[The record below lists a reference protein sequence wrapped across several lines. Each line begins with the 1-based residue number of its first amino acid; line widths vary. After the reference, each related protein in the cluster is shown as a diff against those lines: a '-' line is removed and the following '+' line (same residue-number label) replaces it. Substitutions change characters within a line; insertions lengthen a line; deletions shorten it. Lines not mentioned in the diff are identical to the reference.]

1 MRIRI
6 NDDESSIFE
15 PFRQTFSDE
24 NLFFKIV
31 DFFPY
36 PLQVFSID
44 GTSLM
49 VNKAMLREFR
59 LGDVDSHVGKYNVF
73 KDPIMISLG
82 LMDAV
87 KEVLKG
93 ETVYLNDVV
102 VPYRDIARYYNMD
115 DGNIEAMNQDI
126 TCFPLMED
134 DNNAKYIIAIFITK
148 NKYYRK
154 KEVMIVR
161 EYIENHWKERFD
173 IDKIAHE
180 ANLSSSHLS
189 RLFKKHIGITP
200 HDYYINIKVSK
211 IKEMLLNTDLTISEA
226 FSACGVDYHGYYAR
240 LFKKKT
246 GFTPTEYRG
255 LVNLE
260 QR

>member
-1 MRIRI
+1 
-6 NDDESSIFE
+6 
-15 PFRQTFSDE
+15 
-24 NLFFKIV
+24 
-31 DFFPY
+31 
-36 PLQVFSID
+36 
-44 GTSLM
+44 
-49 VNKAMLREFR
+49 
-59 LGDVDSHVGKYNVF
+59 
-73 KDPIMISLG
+73 
-82 LMDAV
+82 
-87 KEVLKG
+87 
-93 ETVYLNDVV
+93 
-102 VPYRDIARYYNMD
+102 
-115 DGNIEAMNQDI
+115 
-126 TCFPLMED
+126 MED

-148 NKYYRK
+148 QILQE

-189 RLFKKHIGITP
+189 AYLKAYWHYT

-226 FSACGVDYHGYYAR
+226 CLWCGLSWVLCQA
-240 LFKKKT
+240 FQEKT